1 MDIQFTTQIFEGRPD
16 LRRAYPGTRRV
27 LLWWNV
33 GAGNPESERSGQT
46 LLFEEAERMGSLE
59 QILEEAGHLKS
70 KSKLE
75 GPQFIRTQRISL
87 PLCAEQG

>member
-1 MDIQFTTQIFEGRPD
+1 
-16 LRRAYPGTRRV
+16 
-27 LLWWNV
+27 
-33 GAGNPESERSGQT
+33 
-46 LLFEEAERMGSLE
+46 MGSLE